1 MRALFTNDLE
11 EATGPASNLY
21 NIPYPTLLH
30 FLSTGMS
37 RKYPGP
43 FLPSH
48 EYCVSNH
55 NHHLLSSSSL
65 LESIMNF
72 LQLVEAKLSN
82 WDFNLPLLNCPD

>member
-1 MRALFTNDLE
+1 MRAFFTSGLE
-11 EATGPASNLY
+11 VATRPASNLY
-21 NIPYPTLLH
+21 NIPYPALLH

-37 RKYPGP
+37 RKYPSP
-43 FLPSH
+43 FLPCH

-55 NHHLLSSSSL
+55 NHHLLPSSSPL
-65 LESIMNF
+65 QSIMNF